1 MTGDCVGV
9 DIAKAGRLLQQ
20 KPAYGGNIVSVIMGA
35 TTPQLATVRPRMY
48 EPLEP
53 RDAETHEREET
64 IELPKPAARL
74 LERRPHE
81 LPGWAVEEGDVV
93 VARPDDPS
101 HLRIGLLGRQVAPKL
116 FVGVELEGTVDELSG
131 FVKSRVVVSV
141 NGGPALEERA
151 DVILHG
157 NTDLLVPALTA

>member
-1 MTGDCVGV
+1 
-9 DIAKAGRLLQQ
+9 
-20 KPAYGGNIVSVIMGA
+20 MGA

-53 RDAETHEREET
+53 REAKTQERVETLD
-64 IELPKPAARL
+64 LPKPTARL

-93 VARPDDPS
+93 VARLDDPA
-101 HLRIGLLGRQVAPKL
+101 HLRVGLLGRQVAPKV
-116 FVGVELEGTVDELSG
+116 FVGVELEGTVDELGG

-141 NGGPALEERA
+141 NGGPALEQRA
-151 DVILHG
+151 DVILQG
-157 NTDLLVPALTA
+157 NADLLVPALTA